1 MAAVILPVM
10 VAVRSTDKSPFDV
23 ILSAATIDLLVSIP
37 FSLIVVSVPD
47 LVIVKASLISAA
59 LSTTNWSFSVVFLA
73 TSNSPL
79 AVIFSATFNVFVIFV
94 GFLATTLSV
103 VSSMPLVLILP
114 PIVSLP
120 SLSNL

>member
-1 MAAVILPVM
+1 MAAVIWPLT
-10 VAVRSTDKSPFDV
+10 VAVRSTSKSPFDV

-37 FSLIVVSVPD
+37 FSLIVVFAPD

-59 LSTTNWSFSVVFLA
+59 LSTINLSLSVVFPV
-73 TSNSPL
+73 TSSSL
-79 AVIFSATFNVFVIFV
+79 SAVIFSATFNVFVISV
-94 GFLATTLSV
+94 GFLTTTLSA

-114 PIVSLP
+114 LIVSLP